1 MCRAQGASC
10 QPGARRAPDCM
21 ASSLLSRPAL
31 CSCLQAP
38 KGKKVAAA
46 PSAVKKAA
54 APAKPVNPLYEKR
67 PKTFSACRRRLLLC
81 CQRLQLLRESSS
93 KSSSSRRRNSRRR
106 NSRRR
111 NSRKRRLQARQTAP
125 AAAVPSHA
133 AAPPARVRHL
143 EQPLPPLLPLQPPL
157 NPARTAACPALL
169 CRHRR

>member
-1 MCRAQGASC
+1 
-10 QPGARRAPDCM
+10 M

-67 PKTFSACRRRLLLC
+67 PKTFSACRCRLLLC

-93 KSSSSRRRNSRRR
+93 KSSS
-106 NSRRR
+106 
-111 NSRKRRLQARQTAP
+111 SRKRRLQARQTAP